1 MKSVEPGKHIEVIG
15 SEGITD
21 HCPAYQACI
30 PRDQS
35 SMGSAFYRFRV
46 SSRGRVSLPKLI
58 KSSGDPRLDEAGLC
72 IMKMLKFTPAMQ
84 GGRAV
89 NSTVTWELPMRPAQ

>member
-1 MKSVEPGKHIEVIG
+1 
-15 SEGITD
+15 
-21 HCPAYQACI
+21 
-30 PRDQS
+30 
-35 SMGSAFYRFRV
+35 
-46 SSRGRVSLPKLI
+46 LPKLI

>member
-1 MKSVEPGKHIEVIG
+1 MADLEA
-15 SEGITD
+15 
-21 HCPAYQACI
+21 AYQACI